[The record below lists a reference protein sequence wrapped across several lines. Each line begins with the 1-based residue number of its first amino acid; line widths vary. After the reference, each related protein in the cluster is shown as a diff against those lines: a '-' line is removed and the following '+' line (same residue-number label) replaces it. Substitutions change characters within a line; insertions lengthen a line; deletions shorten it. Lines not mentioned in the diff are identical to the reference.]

1 VFIYAFEISVE
12 FQEPLKTNLGKVFV
26 VDSMGYET

>member
-1 VFIYAFEISVE
+1 MCFYYAPEISVE

-26 VDSMGYET
+26 EDSNET